1 MRADGDAR
9 LEAEASKL
17 ALQRVQQLL
26 VQAAQRV
33 CPAHAFVFE
42 LPKDAVRRSAAASA
56 GGDLQ
61 CRAVST
67 IWRKLVAGARGA
79 AVVRVETVSEFG
91 LKRETDYTSAAD
103 LARAVLAQLP
113 EGSREVVADARVLE
127 EDGSLQLSTQLHM
140 RRMRAAGMLHCAACG
155 GFYAGVALPA
165 APISLPRRLSLP
177 PPLCLSLSLFPA
189 SPLSLPPPSLPLP
202 PPPPFPSAK
211 PSPSPTAASLL
222 RLRAAWAAGPRAD
235 QAPDPS
241 SGTRIIELRLALE
254 RGLGRTPP
262 HSAVLTVFAAR
273 AFTPV
278 L

>member
-140 RRMRAAGMLHCAACG
+140 RRMRAAGMLHCAAHRAPYEEATEAVHAARGALVCRWLVAQGCDADAPTRDGTTPLHWAAAIKGRRAVCEWLLSPEG
-155 GFYAGVALPA
+155 GGLGEQHLRADGDGNTPARMARAEGFEELADYLEERQRELATPPA
-165 APISLPRRLSLP
+165 AME
-177 PPLCLSLSLFPA
+177 
-189 SPLSLPPPSLPLP
+189 
-202 PPPPFPSAK
+202 K
-211 PSPSPTAASLL
+211 
-222 RLRAAWAAGPRAD
+222 
-235 QAPDPS
+235 
-241 SGTRIIELRLALE
+241 
-254 RGLGRTPP
+254 RGEG
-262 HSAVLTVFAAR
+262 
-273 AFTPV
+273 
-278 L
+278 

>member
-1 MRADGDAR
+1 MIFFSVAMRADGDAR

-177 PPLCLSLSLFPA
+177 PPLCLSLSL
-189 SPLSLPPPSLPLP
+189 SLPCLPSLPAASLSTAAAASSFPLRQAVSLPHRRLP
-202 PPPPFPSAK
+202 PPPQGGVGCG
-211 PSPSPTAASLL
+211 TT
-222 RLRAAWAAGPRAD
+222 RR
-235 QAPDPS
+235 S
-241 SGTRIIELRLALE
+241 STR
-254 RGLGRTPP
+254 P
-262 HSAVLTVFAAR
+262 
-273 AFTPV
+273 
-278 L
+278 

>member
-155 GFYAGVALPA
+155 GFYAG
-165 APISLPRRLSLP
+165 R
-177 PPLCLSLSLFPA
+177 
-189 SPLSLPPPSLPLP
+189 
-202 PPPPFPSAK
+202 
-211 PSPSPTAASLL
+211 
-222 RLRAAWAAGPRAD
+222 
-235 QAPDPS
+235 
-241 SGTRIIELRLALE
+241 
-254 RGLGRTPP
+254 RGLRDHAQIKHRAPYEEATEAVHAARGALVRYARTPEEAALTRLWEA
-262 HSAVLTVFAAR
+262 HWAVAS
-273 AFTPV
+273 
-278 L
+278 